1 MTEIPTINDC
11 EYEKKVVTL
20 QSNSKNPTKQISNN
34 KEFMRI
40 VASIRLLVISL
51 LMLMTAP
58 MAMAQ
63 SDSITVRI
71 KGMRCEECAHK
82 VKNVVKKLPG
92 IEGIT
97 FNIERRTASIA
108 FDKNQVCADSIKAR
122 LAATGRYKASAYSPS
137 DTIIRGMGLRIAD
150 MHCQNCYNRISKRL
164 QGEVGIDSMAPH
176 LDKQYIFVRYD
187 ANRTCKAEIRRVI
200 GGLGFTPVNYYSGP
214 KVAYAYYNIP
224 AEKVSQETI
233 DEVLIIDG
241 VEDANVS
248 QKRKSLAV
256 TYFTDETNAEKLLA
270 DIKVAGIDA
279 VVPPAH
285 ECKEK

>member
-1 MTEIPTINDC
+1 MIADMGKLSYLCSRII
-11 EYEKKVVTL
+11 
-20 QSNSKNPTKQISNN
+20 SPTKQIPN
-34 KEFMRI
+34 KKEYMRI
-40 VASIRLLVISL
+40 LTSMRLLMVIL
-51 LMLMTAP
+51 LMVITAP
-58 MAMAQ
+58 VAMAQ

-92 IEGIT
+92 IEGIA
-97 FNIERRTASIA
+97 FNIERRTASIT
-108 FDKNQVCADSIKAR
+108 FDKNKVCADSIKAR

-137 DTIIRGMGLRIAD
+137 DTIIRGFGLRIAD

-224 AEKVSQETI
+224 AAKANQETI

-248 QKRKSLAV
+248 LKRKSLAV
-256 TYFTDETNAEKLLA
+256 TYFTDETTAEKLLS
-270 DIKVAGIDA
+270 DIKAAGIDA
-279 VVPPAH
+279 VIPPAH
-285 ECKEK
+285 ECKEEKK